1 MPENEAGPLSLPELQ
16 ALFGFSNADLLANRA
31 GNYSFGQHRLVT
43 TGIAFIAFAFI
54 VLLTW
59 PIQRE
64 AGRILGVI
72 GGLCFG
78 SLDLVALLAFVAGVG
93 ALWNTARES
102 KQSPLATFTGYVALQ
117 QNKDES
123 YALTSDA
130 FIIPVSVEVAE
141 GFRSEEYTVY
151 YVPKFVGDR
160 DNLFSIE
167 PARVSEPETIAPVPE
182 AGEVQVHS
190 E

>member
-16 ALFGFSNADLLANRA
+16 VLFGFSNPDLLANRA

-78 SLDLVALLAFVAGVG
+78 GLDLVALLAFVAGVG
-93 ALWNTARES
+93 ALWNTAREG
-102 KQSPLATFTGYVALQ
+102 KQSPLATFTGYISLQ

-123 YALTSDA
+123 YALMSDA
-130 FIIPVSVEVAE
+130 FTIPVSAEAAE
-141 GFRSEEYTVY
+141 GFRPAEYTVY
-151 YVPKFVGDR
+151 YVPKFVNDR

-167 PARVSEPETIAPVPE
+167 PARITEPEMTTPAPIVA
-182 AGEVQVHS
+182 AGEIEV
-190 E
+190 